1 VSVPHQDGS
10 LTLAVTHK
18 FPRRGGKI
26 AEFEAL
32 FEANNDTL
40 FRFVGDQENVD
51 F

>member
-1 VSVPHQDGS
+1 V
-10 LTLAVTHK
+10 K
-18 FPRRGGKI
+18 K

-40 FRFVGDQENVD
+40 FGFVGDPQENVD